1 MKIIKSKVLWIALFS
16 ISVMTLGLFR
26 ICAVNQKYPS
36 PQEIC
41 FHANEDCIV
50 SDCRIRLLDMELLSG
65 EEIKN
70 IVSGM
75 PLLYNT
81 DGTPYPWE
89 KQKLV
94 LATLEIEGTGDQ
106 DTMLDLTE
114 IVLETK
120 AWGNGITGEL
130 FSVLNSENGSL
141 YEKLAE
147 GETQTIICP
156 FLLADNQFTEKE
168 WKNLNA
174 EKFSLILSYYPEK
187 IMLLK

>member
-1 MKIIKSKVLWIALFS
+1 MTIIKDKVLWIILFS
-16 ISVMTLGLFR
+16 ISIMALGFFR
-26 ICAVNQKYPS
+26 ICAVNMQYPS

-41 FHANEDCIV
+41 FHANEDCMV
-50 SDCRIRLLDMELLSG
+50 SDYRIRLLDMKLLSG
-65 EEIKN
+65 EEVRD

-94 LATLEIEGTGDQ
+94 LATLEIEGTGNQ

-120 AWGNGITGEL
+120 AWGNGVAGEL
-130 FSVLNSENGSL
+130 FPVLNGENGSL

-147 GETQTIICP
+147 GEKQTIICP
-156 FLLADNQFTEKE
+156 FLLADNQFTEKD
-168 WKNLNA
+168 WKNLSA

-187 IMLLK
+187 IMLSK

>member
-16 ISVMTLGLFR
+16 ISVMTLGILR

-65 EEIKN
+65 EEIQD

-75 PLLYNT
+75 PLLYNI

-94 LATLEIEGTGDQ
+94 LATLEIEGTGNQ

-156 FLLADNQFTEKE
+156 FLLTDNQFTEKD

-174 EKFSLILSYYPEK
+174 EGFSLILSYYPEK
-187 IMLLK
+187 IMLSK